1 MKRRFGLSPILLRCP
16 YRKSRGKSCQEMGRC
31 CVHASGYGAVC
42 MLMGQ
47 CCVHA
52 SGHGAVYMLM
62 GRYCVHASEHGA
74 VCMLMGRCCVHAGET
89 HIDRGFVL
97 RVRSAP
103 TPWQLLDGFNP
114 VSLQSTPITLL
125 QLLGTFIYTL
135 KTFKLPNMKIH
146 YY

>member
-31 CVHASGYGAVC
+31 CVHASGHGAVY
-42 MLMGQ
+42 MLMGR

-62 GRYCVHASEHGA
+62 GGRYCVHASGHGA
-74 VCMLMGRCCVHAGET
+74 VHANGAVLCPCWEI

-103 TPWQLLDGFNP
+103 APWQLFGWIQPCVIAIHPDYA
-114 VSLQSTPITLL
+114 VA
-125 QLLGTFIYTL
+125 TL
-135 KTFKLPNMKIH
+135 KYIYF
-146 YY
+146 YC